1 MGDGRTYLLH
11 PTVPLPV
18 PSTHPTS
25 GGDYSYMLGFKPD
38 TINMFQLY
46 MEQQEELERLE
57 RAGLG
62 EREEQRR
69 RMEMW
74 DRMGHTI

>member
-1 MGDGRTYLLH
+1 
-11 PTVPLPV
+11 
-18 PSTHPTS
+18 
-25 GGDYSYMLGFKPD
+25 MLGFKPD